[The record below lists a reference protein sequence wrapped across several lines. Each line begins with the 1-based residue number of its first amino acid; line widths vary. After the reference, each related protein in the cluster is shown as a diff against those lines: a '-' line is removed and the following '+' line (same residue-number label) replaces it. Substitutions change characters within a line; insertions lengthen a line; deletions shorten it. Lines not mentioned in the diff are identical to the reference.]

1 MIKLKQDLWFSSC
14 IWETSLDTINNE
26 SLIQF
31 VKQIKT
37 INEGHQKNLDQGG
50 WQCFDFVKK
59 DKSYIQLIN
68 TINIE
73 IQNAHESMGYN
84 SNLQSSIQSSWIN
97 VNDKYSY
104 NLKHTHPRSLFSG
117 VYYVQVPEGNSGDIV
132 FYRENYMLN
141 YIPPYIVKDWNNI
154 NSSTISI
161 KPKVGML
168 LIFPSWLEH
177 SVTTNL
183 TNQDRISIS
192 FNTQFY

>member
-50 WQCFDFVKK
+50 WQCFDFVKN
-59 DKSYIQLIN
+59 DRSYIQLVN

-192 FNTQFY
+192 FNTTFY